1 MSEMQGVSIVIYQ
14 NGQIIAELET
24 DLNGQANV
32 TLNAGTYTIQ
42 FSYPG
47 RLPVSSEVTLDNDNT
62 FLMFAFPALENAG
75 GWLLTIPEFSQDG
88 DLHPLVGKTWTTIPI
103 FTNT

>member
-14 NGQIIAELET
+14 NGQVVAELET
-24 DLNGQANV
+24 DLSGQANV
-32 TLNAGTYTIQ
+32 VLNAGTYTIR
-42 FSYPG
+42 FSYPV

-62 FLMFAFPALENAG
+62 FLMFAFPALENSG
-75 GWLLTIPEFSQDG
+75 GWLLTVPEFSQDG
-88 DLHPLVGKTWTTIPI
+88 DIGPTSLKVFVTNAI

>member
-14 NGQIIAELET
+14 NGQVVAELET
-24 DLNGQANV
+24 DQSGQANV
-32 TLNAGTYTIQ
+32 VLNAGTYTIQ

-47 RLPVSSEVTLDNDNT
+47 RLPVSFQVTLDNDNT
-62 FLMFAFPALENAG
+62 FLMFAFPAIEHSG
-75 GWLLTIPEFSQDG
+75 GWLLTVPEFSQDG
-88 DLHPLVGKTWTTIPI
+88 DFTPSTAKTFTTTPV